1 MGSTMLD
8 GSISAFLHGLRWQD
22 GADVVLLT
30 VLFSWAYTWMRRTV
44 AVQMTF
50 GMMTLVAASWVAS
63 HFGLILTSYLL
74 SAVSAVAT
82 IVVVVVFQREIRRGL
97 SRASPL
103 RWIRKWSR
111 KPRVEASAAIVAQA
125 AFALA
130 VAGKGALI
138 VLPRHDWVG
147 EYISGGLA
155 IDARLSSALLEAV
168 FTSTAPLHDGAVVVG
183 NERLAWAGGVLPL
196 AADTGDPRHGT
207 RHRAALGLASASD
220 AIVVCVSEERGTVVV
235 AHDAGL
241 TPVLS
246 EAELRDMLEG
256 LGSGR
261 KVRNER
267 PPDRPRRAVDM
278 LAYVAIFVG
287 VVLAWSA
294 MVRDRSDVVARVI
307 PLELRGVS
315 DSLRFDPP
323 RFASVAVGL
332 RGSRREI
339 ELLAPDAV
347 QAFIDIAGSSSGPH
361 TFRVQTNAP
370 AGVEVVSVVPSTV
383 SLQLRKREA
392 DTPGR

>member
-1 MGSTMLD
+1 MFG

-22 GADVVLLT
+22 GADVLLLT
-30 VLFSWAYTWMRRTV
+30 VLFSWAYTWMRRTI
-44 AVQMTF
+44 AVQMTL
-50 GMMTLVAASWVAS
+50 GMVTLLAASWIAS

-111 KPRVEASAAIVAQA
+111 KPRVEAPAAMVAQA

-130 VAGKGALI
+130 AAGTGALI

-147 EYISGGLA
+147 EYISGGMA

-183 NERLAWAGGVLPL
+183 NDRLAWAGGVLPL

-220 AIVVCVSEERGTVVV
+220 AVVVCVSEERGTVLV

-241 TPVLS
+241 APVQT
-246 EAELRDMLEG
+246 EAELRDLLER

-261 KVRNER
+261 KAKGGYSSEH
-267 PPDRPRRAVDM
+267 PRRTVEV
-278 LAYVAIFVG
+278 LAYVAIFAG
-287 VVLAWSA
+287 VVIAWSA
-294 MVRDRSDVVARVI
+294 MVRDRSHVVGRVV
-307 PLELRGVS
+307 PLEMRGVG
-315 DSLRFDPP
+315 DTLRFDPP
-323 RFASVAVGL
+323 RFTSIAVEL
-332 RGSRREI
+332 RSSRREL

-347 QAFIDIAGSSSGPH
+347 QVFIDLSGGTSGQH

-370 AGVEVVSVVPSTV
+370 AGIEVVSVVPNTI
-383 SLQLRKREA
+383 SLQLGKREVA
-392 DTPGR
+392 TPAPPGR

>member
-1 MGSTMLD
+1 MHGGFISTLW
-8 GSISAFLHGLRWQD
+8 HGLRWQD
-22 GADVVLLT
+22 GADVLLLT
-30 VLFSWAYTWMRRTV
+30 ILFSWAYTWMRRTI
-44 AVQMTF
+44 AVQTAF
-50 GMMTLVAASWVAS
+50 GMITLLAASWIAS

-103 RWIRKWSR
+103 RWIRTWSR
-111 KPRVEASAAIVAQA
+111 RPRVEAPAAVVAQA

-130 VAGKGALI
+130 AAGKGALI

-220 AIVVCVSEERGTVVV
+220 AVVVCVSEERGTVLV

-241 TPVLS
+241 TPVPS
-246 EAELRDMLEG
+246 QAELRDLLEE

-261 KVRNER
+261 RVRSKR
-267 PPDRPRRAVDM
+267 PTERPRRTADV

-294 MVRDRSDVVARVI
+294 MVQDRSHVVGRVI
-307 PLELRGVS
+307 PLEIRGVS
-315 DSLRFDPP
+315 DTLRFDPP
-323 RFASVAVGL
+323 RFASVAVEL
-332 RGSRREI
+332 RSSRREI
-339 ELLAPDAV
+339 DLLAPDAV
-347 QAFIDIAGSSSGPH
+347 QAFIDIAESSSGSH
-361 TFRVQTNAP
+361 TFRVHTYAP
-370 AGVEVVSVVPSTV
+370 AGVEVMSVVPSTI
-383 SLQLRKREA
+383 SLQLRKREGE
-392 DTPGR
+392 TPATPR